1 MQKHTVVP
9 VSYTHLIENSL
20 LELLRQWRGSGGV
33 LPWYRHAF
41 VAITEHTDRK
51 GGNVYDPDNREWKAV
66 TNALKGVLFEDDDQ
80 FTVSLILDAVPDGKG
95 YTAVSYTHL
104 DVYKRQA
111 HPSGDRTG

>member
-1 MQKHTVVP
+1 M
-9 VSYTHLIENSL
+9 
-20 LELLRQWRGSGGV
+20 

-51 GGNVYDPDNREWKAV
+51 GGNAYDPDNREWKAV

-95 YTAVSYTHL
+95 YTEITVLPYHEAAAYLSGRNFGKGSAVNRS
-104 DVYKRQA
+104 K
-111 HPSGDRTG
+111 P